1 MCNRLER
8 IVADHQNGR
17 WSPRCDLQHA
27 GSLTANEL
35 VAIGSYIV
43 AVVRF
48 LNSPR
53 TTPQNFSQRIKCTS
67 LGRLN
72 DIA

>member
-1 MCNRLER
+1 MAMSESSPTTRMVAGRPGVTCNT
-8 IVADHQNGR
+8 
-17 WSPRCDLQHA
+17 A

-35 VAIGSYIV
+35 VAIGNYFV

-53 TTPQNFSQRIKCTS
+53 TTPQNFSQQILKCTS